1 MNAAAG
7 TRSERLVTKM
17 PEEKKMKAPAKKKT
31 AKKSDGT
38 KKLKKKTG
46 RPRKKKPA
54 GRPLK
59 YETPE
64 ALQAAIDNYFET
76 AEINSRP
83 FKIVDLCLFIGFT
96 KDMLSDYEN
105 REGFSFPVKQAKM
118 RVESQYED
126 RLINRGSSGD
136 VFALKNFGW
145 TDRVETVNKTSME
158 ITGSVESFLKSDDG
172 GINM

>member
-1 MNAAAG
+1 
-7 TRSERLVTKM
+7 M
-17 PEEKKMKAPAKKKT
+17 PEETKKKTPAKKKP
-31 AKKSDGT
+31 AKKT
-38 KKLKKKTG
+38 AEKKPMKKKTG

-64 ALQAAIDNYFET
+64 ALQAAIDNYFDT
-76 AEINSRP
+76 ATINERP

-96 KDMLSDYEN
+96 KDMLTDYEN

-118 RVESQYED
+118 KVESQYED
-126 RLINRGSSGD
+126 RLIQRGNSGD

-158 ITGSVESFLKSDDG
+158 ITGSVESFLKSDDE
-172 GINM
+172 GIQM